1 MHWKL
6 QITATTAVLSVLAL
20 AVVPAAFAQSSGANS
35 VPSLVEVYWQ
45 SSKSVVIPGITNL
58 VVLDPEIAKAETGYD
73 TIQFFGVERGE
84 TVALGYIGD
93 KPVSI
98 RIRVVARP
106 VVFPS
111 PAMLRRQAELAQ
123 GLVGSTVQLFNTNG
137 NTTVSLLSSM
147 AWSQLAGNNGR
158 LEITA
163 QTEDNN
169 YAGGHVFNIRNGSV
183 LFHNQSLDVHALD
196 FAVSLTN
203 NDPVYHVSPYSGS
216 DSIQLRGAAVTL
228 KRGDNQY
235 MFFGGT
241 TIPFYYL
248 TFGSTRDVGGFSFLH
263 KQSDKLSLFTTS
275 SYINTPTNFL
285 GLSGQRE
292 NEFMQTGGFTYALNK
307 RWNLQG
313 TGGGGSHGG
322 MGRAEADYIS
332 NAVSFFVAG
341 SKSSTLFPLNH

>member
-20 AVVPAAFAQSSGANS
+20 AVVPAAFAQSSGTNT
-35 VPSLVEVYWQ
+35 VPSLVEIYWQ
-45 SSKSVVIPGITNL
+45 SSKSVVVPGITNL

-106 VVFPS
+106 LVFPS
-111 PAMLRRQAELAQ
+111 PVMLRRQADLAPC
-123 GLVGSTVQLFNTNG
+123 LVGSTVQLFNTNG

-169 YAGGHVFNIRNGSV
+169 YAGGHTFNIRNGSV
-183 LFHNQSLDVHALD
+183 FYHNPGFDVHALD
-196 FAVSLTN
+196 YAVSLTN
-203 NDPVYHVSPYSGS
+203 NDPLYHMGPYTSS
-216 DSIQLRGAAVTL
+216 DSVQLRGAAVTL
-228 KRGDNQY
+228 RRGDNQY
-235 MFFGGT
+235 
-241 TIPFYYL
+241 L
-248 TFGSTRDVGGFSFLH
+248 
-263 KQSDKLSLFTTS
+263 
-275 SYINTPTNFL
+275 
-285 GLSGQRE
+285 
-292 NEFMQTGGFTYALNK
+292 
-307 RWNLQG
+307 
-313 TGGGGSHGG
+313 
-322 MGRAEADYIS
+322 
-332 NAVSFFVAG
+332 
-341 SKSSTLFPLNH
+341 